1 MAQVERRKNRKKREK
16 DEDLQED
23 KPSKVEYEVA
33 RYLRDKLPVKKT
45 SLLEHKVEYF
55 NAARSVDCLLDSP
68 WATGKGKKEK
78 LFTTRES
85 VVEFMNI
92 LLRHKFFHRAKK
104 IIITKTKK
112 KKDESEGSTPKVI
125 KEKKSVSASGGEDS
139 KEAEEKKDVEEKK
152 KRLKLDMH
160 LDQIFVDANEPY
172 VWIYDPVPLKAWI
185 IGASLVVGAVAIS
198 MFPLWP
204 RTVRDYVYYLSLA
217 TAFVLGTIFALA
229 LLRHVVFFIVWA
241 CTMGKH
247 HFWFLPNLTEDVGIL
262 ESFWPLY
269 QYEYRGAETDA
280 KVKQKNSSEE
290 TAEEKPS
297 GEGEENG
304 QGDNGFE
311 VLDHPEKDKEC

>member
-23 KPSKVEYEVA
+23 KPSKVEYNVA

-55 NAARSVDCLLDSP
+55 NAARAVDCLLDSP
-68 WATGKGKKEK
+68 WAVGKGKKEE

-104 IIITKTKK
+104 IIVTKTKK
-112 KKDESEGSTPKVI
+112 KKDDEGSTPKAVRERKTTTTAASDETKDTEER
-125 KEKKSVSASGGEDS
+125 KE
-139 KEAEEKKDVEEKK
+139 VEEKK
-152 KRLKLDMH
+152 RRLKLDMH
-160 LDQIFVDANEPY
+160 LDQVFVDANEPY
-172 VWIYDPVPLKAWI
+172 VWIYDPVPLRAWI
-185 IGASLVVGAVAIS
+185 IGALLVFGAVAVS
-198 MFPLWP
+198 VFPLWP
-204 RTVRDYVYYLSLA
+204 RIVRDYVYYLSLA
-217 TAFVLGTIFALA
+217 TASVLGAIFVLA
-229 LLRHVVFFIVWA
+229 LLRYVVFFIIWA

-269 QYEYRGAETDA
+269 HYEYRGGDTNVA
-280 KVKQKNSSEE
+280 KKEPPEE
-290 TAEEKPS
+290 PEGKAL
-297 GEGEENG
+297 EGETNG
-304 QGDNGFE
+304 SGDISNDFE
-311 VLDHPEKDKEC
+311 VVNHPEKEKQL